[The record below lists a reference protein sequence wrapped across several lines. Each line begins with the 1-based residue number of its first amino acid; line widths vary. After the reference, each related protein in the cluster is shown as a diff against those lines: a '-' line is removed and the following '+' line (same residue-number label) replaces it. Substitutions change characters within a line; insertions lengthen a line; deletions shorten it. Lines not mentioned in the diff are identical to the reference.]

1 MLALRLGDLAD
12 LHDDRGRILVDL
24 QDALVLGVLVL
35 FDGNRHS
42 HVLLSLTAKG
52 LLRSG
57 HTPNPVR
64 SPGVSRPFPLSH

>member
-1 MLALRLGDLAD
+1 MLALRFGDLTD

-24 QDALVLGVLVL
+24 PDALVLDVVL